1 MAWDVRERG
10 AIQRGVTE
18 GFRRTPSGEGG
29 YLEAA
34 VEQVLAR
41 DYVCDFGLVQPVSDG
56 RRSQSGVQ
64 GHDCEIRIRLIPV
77 APLPRHVSDRYS
89 RGKLYMKQAWA
100 ATIHSAL
107 VSQKMAMLH
116 LGFWPRAASPLPK
129 HLAAWKASSYESQ
142 L

>member
-1 MAWDVRERG
+1 MNCSLGTSHKMAWDVKERG
-10 AIQRGVTE
+10 AIQRDVTE
-18 GFRRTPSGEGG
+18 GFTRTPSGEGG

-64 GHDCEIRIRLIPV
+64 SHDCEIRIRLIPV
-77 APLPRHVSDRYS
+77 APLLLFADGYS

-116 LGFWPRAASPLPK
+116 
-129 HLAAWKASSYESQ
+129 
-142 L
+142 